1 MFFLLAAFLVILVV
15 IGLAVVL
22 IADSRRLSAQSG
34 RVISSFDQLTLER
47 TECFGSCPVYR
58 ITLSGSGDVRYEGY
72 KFVATEGQVD
82 DRLTARQ
89 LGELIAAINECNFF
103 ALRESYQSD
112 FDGCPAIL
120 SDLSSATISVTLGG
134 RTKRI
139 QHYIGC
145 VERSRDTSGDFVPY
159 PLKLY
164 NLENRVDEVVG
175 TKRWIKGYS
184 GQATIEAAPHKVVPT
199 NPG

>member
-47 TECFGSCPVYR
+47 TECFGSCPAYR

-89 LGELIAAINECNFF
+89 LGELIAAINE
-103 ALRESYQSD
+103 
-112 FDGCPAIL
+112 
-120 SDLSSATISVTLGG
+120 
-134 RTKRI
+134 
-139 QHYIGC
+139 
-145 VERSRDTSGDFVPY
+145 
-159 PLKLY
+159 
-164 NLENRVDEVVG
+164 
-175 TKRWIKGYS
+175 
-184 GQATIEAAPHKVVPT
+184 
-199 NPG
+199 